1 MLTVG
6 GKGWLWSNIFILLW
20 KYFYVINIFIFQ
32 YISNKM
38 KRYTAYLYLETAVH
52 VSGGTSTNHQEHTQL
67 FLQHLVLVKPL
78 LLPAAIVEEVE
89 HVEQFPDINLMCNV
103 ASCWIY
109 GIYTFCLSYLPSL
122 TSHSL
127 ALWIIQMGAR
137 FFMGVKSHVLFCDFL
152 QGSYR

>member
-1 MLTVG
+1 
-6 GKGWLWSNIFILLW
+6 
-20 KYFYVINIFIFQ
+20 
-32 YISNKM
+32 M

-109 GIYTFCLSYLPSL
+109 IGIYLRCTDPLTLNIRFLCHISYL
-122 TSHSL
+122 
-127 ALWIIQMGAR
+127 
-137 FFMGVKSHVLFCDFL
+137 
-152 QGSYR
+152 